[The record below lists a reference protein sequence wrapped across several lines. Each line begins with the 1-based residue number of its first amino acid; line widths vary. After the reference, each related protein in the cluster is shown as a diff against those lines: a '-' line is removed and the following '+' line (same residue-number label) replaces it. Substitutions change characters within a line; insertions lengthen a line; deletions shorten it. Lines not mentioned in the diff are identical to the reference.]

1 MINKRQTASAYPSA
15 VLRAS
20 ALSTSLCPN
29 RRQRRRTI
37 ERAQLVLAQAEDLL
51 LVAIFFIV
59 FLYPL
64 LLDPTLLFNLPI
76 WLWWVKGFAWIGL
89 LAWVAIRLLVGL
101 PLAPAQI
108 TAATVAAMEQA
119 APEKELVSFT
129 VAPVEIECTL
139 FPWRQTLLVVIEQE
153 ANTQAQWVWRQRWR
167 RPCRRPLFDSPT
179 RRLIPPPS
187 RSPEA
192 SA

>member
-1 MINKRQTASAYPSA
+1 MVNKRQA
-15 VLRAS
+15 
-20 ALSTSLCPN
+20 LCPS

-51 LVAIFFIV
+51 LVALFFIV

-64 LLDPTLLFNLPI
+64 LLDPTLLFNLPT

-89 LAWVAIRLLVGL
+89 LAWAVIRLLVGL

-108 TAATVAAMEQA
+108 TSATVEAMEQA

-129 VAPVEIECTL
+129 AEPVEIECTL
-139 FPWRQTLLVVIEQE
+139 LPWRQVPLVIEQG
-153 ANTQAQWVWRQRWR
+153 ANTQAQWLWWQRLR

-179 RRLIPPPS
+179 RRRIPPAS
-187 RSPEA
+187 CSPEP
-192 SA
+192 SS

>member
-1 MINKRQTASAYPSA
+1 MVNKRQT
-15 VLRAS
+15 
-20 ALSTSLCPN
+20 LCPS
-29 RRQRRRTI
+29 RPQRRRTL
-37 ERAQLVLAQAEDLL
+37 ERAQLGLAQAEDLL

-64 LLDPTLLFNLPI
+64 LLDPTLLFNLPT

-89 LAWVAIRLLVGL
+89 LAWAVIRLLVGL

-108 TAATVAAMEQA
+108 TGATVEAMEQA

-129 VAPVEIECTL
+129 AEPVQIECTL
-139 FPWRQTLLVVIEQE
+139 PPWRQTPLLIEQ
-153 ANTQAQWVWRQRWR
+153 ATTTQAQWLWWQRWR
-167 RPCRRPLFDSPT
+167 RPYRRPLFDSPA

-187 RSPEA
+187 GSLEP

>member
-1 MINKRQTASAYPSA
+1 MINKRQT
-15 VLRAS
+15 
-20 ALSTSLCPN
+20 LCPN

-51 LVAIFFIV
+51 LVALFFIV

-64 LLDPTLLFNLPI
+64 LLDPTLLFNLPT

-89 LAWVAIRLLVGL
+89 LAWAVIRLLVGL

-108 TAATVAAMEQA
+108 TGATVEAMEQA

-129 VAPVEIECTL
+129 AEPVEIECTL
-139 FPWRQTLLVVIEQE
+139 LPLAADTVVNRTRSQY
-153 ANTQAQWVWRQRWR
+153 AGTMVLAAAMATAVPQAA
-167 RPCRRPLFDSPT
+167 L
-179 RRLIPPPS
+179 
-187 RSPEA
+187 
-192 SA
+192 

>member
-1 MINKRQTASAYPSA
+1 MVNKRQTTST
-15 VLRAS
+15 L
-20 ALSTSLCPN
+20 LSTGLCPN

-51 LVAIFFIV
+51 LVAIFFVV

-64 LLDPTLLFNLPI
+64 LLDPTLLFNLPA

-89 LAWVAIRLLVGL
+89 LAWAIIRLLVGL
-101 PLAPAQI
+101 PLAPAQM
-108 TAATVAAMEQA
+108 TGATVEAMEQA
-119 APEKELVSFT
+119 APEKELVPFT
-129 VAPVEIECTL
+129 AEPVEIECTL
-139 FPWRQTLLVVIEQE
+139 LPWRQTPLLIEQE
-153 ANTQAQWVWRQRWR
+153 ANTQAQWVWWQRWR
-167 RPCRRPLFDSPT
+167 RPCRRPLFDSPI

-187 RSPEA
+187 SSPEP